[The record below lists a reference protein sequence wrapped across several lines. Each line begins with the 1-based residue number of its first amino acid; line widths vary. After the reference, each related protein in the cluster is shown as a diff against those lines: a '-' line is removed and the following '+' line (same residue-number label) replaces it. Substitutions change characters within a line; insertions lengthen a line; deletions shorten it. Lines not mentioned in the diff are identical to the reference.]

1 MVIFE
6 TLVLLF
12 ILVAAAVLLSYGA
25 ESIAEKY
32 GANFAGSVILAFIT
46 TLPEYMFVFWAAL
59 KGEYMVAV
67 GSAVGAATMLITLG
81 YGLVIFT
88 ATTISRKPVK
98 VIELSHATQI
108 DALYLIL
115 TALVALVLAFENN
128 GFDLK
133 DGIIL
138 IVLFGVYV
146 YHLARGAIEF
156 GEKHKIEEKSC
167 SGVSPI

>member
-67 GSAVGAATMLITLG
+67 GSAVGAATMLITG

-98 VIELSHATQI
+98 VIELSHATRI

-115 TALVALVLAFENN
+115 TALVALVLALENN

-167 SGVSPI
+167 LGVSPI